1 MARIS
6 INRVFISGNL
16 THDPELRYT
25 PSGQAVTNFSI
36 ANNRRYT
43 TPAGEEKQETNF
55 IRIVAWGRQAEIC
68 SEYLK
73 KGSPIL
79 VEGRLMQRS
88 WQTPEGQKRNVV
100 EVRAQRIHFLAAPQ
114 VEAAGEEAVKTDS
127 PSAKVVEKESPSDK
141 KVGKEL
147 LKEEEGEEEIPF

>member
-1 MARIS
+1 MARIN

-36 ANNRRYT
+36 ANNRRY
-43 TPAGEEKQETNF
+43 PDQSGEWKEETSF
-55 IRIVAWGRQAEIC
+55 IRIVAWARQAEVC

-73 KGSPIL
+73 KGSPVL

-88 WQTPEGQKRNVV
+88 WQTPEGQKRSVV
-100 EVRAQRIHFLAAPQ
+100 EIRAFRVHFLSAAPRAEA
-114 VEAAGEEAVKTDS
+114 VEEKAVEEAL
-127 PSAKVVEKESPSDK
+127 P
-141 KVGKEL
+141 
-147 LKEEEGEEEIPF
+147 KEEEGEEEIPF

>member
-1 MARIS
+1 MARIN
-6 INRVFISGNL
+6 INSVFISGNL

-36 ANNRRYT
+36 ANNRRYRDQT
-43 TPAGEEKQETNF
+43 GEWKEETSF
-55 IRIVAWGRQAEIC
+55 IRIVAWTRQAEVC

-88 WQTPEGQKRNVV
+88 WQTPEGQKKSTV
-100 EVRAQRIHFLAAPQ
+100 EIIALRVHFLSAAPRPE
-114 VEAAGEEAVKTDS
+114 VVGEK
-127 PSAKVVEKESPSDK
+127 KIEKELP
-141 KVGKEL
+141 KEE
-147 LKEEEGEEEIPF
+147 EEEGEEGEEIPF

>member
-6 INRVFISGNL
+6 VNQVFISGNL

-36 ANNRRYT
+36 ANNRRYRDQS
-43 TPAGEEKQETNF
+43 GEWKEETNF
-55 IRIVAWGRQAEIC
+55 VRIVAWGRQAETC

-73 KGSPIL
+73 KGSPVL

-88 WQTPEGQKRNVV
+88 WQTPEGQKRSVV
-100 EVRAQRIHFLAAPQ
+100 EIRAQRVHFLSAPRAEV
-114 VEAAGEEAVKTDS
+114 VEEKAVEEAL
-127 PSAKVVEKESPSDK
+127 P
-141 KVGKEL
+141 
-147 LKEEEGEEEIPF
+147 KEEEGEEEIPF

>member
-1 MARIS
+1 MARVN

-36 ANNRRYT
+36 ANNRRYRDQS
-43 TPAGEEKQETNF
+43 GEWKEETSF
-55 IRIVAWGRQAEIC
+55 LRIVAWARQAEVC

-73 KGSPIL
+73 KGSPVL

-88 WQTPEGQKRNVV
+88 WQTPEGQKRSVV
-100 EVRAQRIHFLAAPQ
+100 EIRAFRIHFLSAAPR
-114 VEAAGEEAVKTDS
+114 AEAVEEK
-127 PSAKVVEKESPSDK
+127 AVEE
-141 KVGKEL
+141 EL
-147 LKEEEGEEEIPF
+147 PKEEEGEEEIPF